1 METTTIRVDRA
12 TRDRLREIAA
22 ADGRPIIEVARDAVA
37 GLERTRRIERV
48 KGDLA
53 RLRADPEAWADYQR
67 EGEGLHVRDDL
78 D

>member
-1 METTTIRVDRA
+1 MA

-48 KGDLA
+48 KVDLA
-53 RLRADPEAWADYQR
+53 RLRADPEAWTDYLR
-67 EGEGLHVRDDL
+67 EGEELHVRDGL